1 MRARVEA
8 GTDVALL
15 GAWDAARDAEPF
27 SKEMFR
33 ELAAWLEKDAQDG
46 HLFLI
51 HTGADGG
58 GPVDVIVDEPIPA
71 EELSRLEPIEGL
83 RRLSVPSGLMKV
95 AGAESYRAPKPRDGL
110 AQVPI
115 PPGEYA
121 ISAFVPRDE
130 EREPDGEAVLRGKV
144 GADALRRYDRINLGV
159 VMGGFAA
166 PSLALLLLV
175 PGSGWKFGVPVAI
188 AVFLAWFPVTQWL
201 LRRSRW
207 YTGLH
212 ATVTEARLR
221 HGPASLVLSLRK
233 LEPGET
239 LAGGS
244 VSFPR
249 A

>member
-15 GAWDAARDAEPF
+15 GAWDAGRDAEPF
-27 SKEMFR
+27 TRDMFR
-33 ELAAWLEKDAQDG
+33 ELAAWLEKDAQNG

-58 GPVDVIVDEPIPA
+58 GPVDVVVEEPIPA
-71 EELSRLEPIEGL
+71 AELARLKPIEGL
-83 RRLSVPSGLMKV
+83 RRLSVPSGLLKI
-95 AGAESYRAPKPRDGL
+95 AGGESYRAPKPRDGL

-121 ISAFVPRDE
+121 VSAFVPRDE
-130 EREPDGEAVLRGKV
+130 EAEPDSEATLRAEVGAEALRG
-144 GADALRRYDRINLGV
+144 YDRINLAV

-175 PGSGWKFGVPVAI
+175 PGSGWRIAVPVAI
-188 AVFLAWFPVTQWL
+188 AVFLAWFPATQWL
-201 LRRSRW
+201 LRRSGW
-207 YTGLH
+207 YTRLH
-212 ATVTEARLR
+212 AIATQARLR
-221 HGPASLVLSLRK
+221 QGPASLVVSLRK

-244 VSFPR
+244 VSLPD